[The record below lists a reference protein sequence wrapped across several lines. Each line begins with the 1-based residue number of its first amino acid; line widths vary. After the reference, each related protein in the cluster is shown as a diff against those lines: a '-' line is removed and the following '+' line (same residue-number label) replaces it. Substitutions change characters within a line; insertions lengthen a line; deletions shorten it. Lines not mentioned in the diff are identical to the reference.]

1 MLRARLY
8 IKRTIPGILAEPLSL
23 LTLRCIVSSIVS
35 EAGASI
41 YSASP
46 EAEKELPDM
55 DVTLRGAGGSVYRQ
69 QTENT
74 I

>member
-1 MLRARLY
+1 MLRARFY
-8 IKRTIPGILAEPLSL
+8 IKSTIPDVLAAPLSL
-23 LTLRCIVSSIVS
+23 LTLRCVVSSIVS

-55 DVTLRGAGGSVYRQ
+55 DVTLRGAGGSISCQ
-69 QTENT
+69 QTGDT